1 MGIGAQDHGAALRH
15 LLSCIG
21 VDDGLVGRHVD
32 TAVLFRGREAEDMVI
47 LIDSAAH
54 GTQAVVAVGKRIGD
68 GKLLHAGGPG
78 LLDNAHIGD
87 VVGHHGV
94 KADLQVLRIAGDV
107 VGLENGPG
115 HGPFP
120 PLLRRDRAGSSGDA
134 ARQEHAVVMKCYHI
148 KRPPVCHGGAVFLP
162 PNIPYRRP
170 DEKSFC
176 RKKPRFLQIRRS
188 RQENAPG
195 RSGAGTFCR
204 AHGLNGALL
213 AFQRNFGYPVGE
225 VRRDA

>member
-1 MGIGAQDHGAALRH
+1 MP
-15 LLSCIG
+15 
-21 VDDGLVGRHVD
+21 
-32 TAVLFRGREAEDMVI
+32 EA
-47 LIDSAAH
+47 
-54 GTQAVVAVGKRIGD
+54 
-68 GKLLHAGGPG
+68 PG

-134 ARQEHAVVMKCYHI
+134 ARQEHAVVMKCDHI

-162 PNIPYRRP
+162 PNIPYHRP

-176 RKKPRFLQIRRS
+176 RKKPASCKFGGVAKKTPPGEAVRGHFAELMDSTERCLRS
-188 RQENAPG
+188 
-195 RSGAGTFCR
+195 SGISGILWER
-204 AHGLNGALL
+204 
-213 AFQRNFGYPVGE
+213 
-225 VRRDA
+225 